1 MLRRPRDKITERVRP
16 MTTTVQDIITTKL
29 ERQFDSIDANHD
41 GYLDWSDYQK
51 LADRYIQAY
60 RLDKNDRRARALQI
74 FCQIY
79 WLELLRH
86 AGVEGDR
93 LTKDQ
98 FVTANRLAVIDTS
111 RLNVTEGGGHAIFD
125 VIDVDGD
132 NEISKDEFARFLR
145 DVWKSDA
152 PDAMDS
158 FIKLDV
164 DGDGAISR
172 YEFIRAVREH
182 FLSNDPDA
190 PGSMFFGHV

>member
-1 MLRRPRDKITERVRP
+1 
-16 MTTTVQDIITTKL
+16 MTTATQDIITIKL
-29 ERQFDSIDANHD
+29 ERTFDQMDANQD

-51 LADRYIQAY
+51 LADRYIQGY
-60 RLDKNDRRARALQI
+60 GLSREDRRTRALQT

-86 AGVEGDR
+86 AGVDGDR

-98 FVTANRLAVIDTS
+98 FVMANRLAVIDTS

-125 VIDVDGD
+125 IIDVNGD
-132 NEISKDEFARFLR
+132 NEISKDEFARLMR
-145 DVWKSDA
+145 DVWKHDS
-152 PDAMDS
+152 PEAMDL
-158 FIKLDV
+158 FMKLDT

-172 YEFIRAVREH
+172 HEFIRAVREH

-190 PGSMFFGHV
+190 PGSIFFGHV

>member
-1 MLRRPRDKITERVRP
+1 VTAA
-16 MTTTVQDIITTKL
+16 VQDVITTKL
-29 ERQFDSIDANHD
+29 ERTFDTMDANND

-60 RLDKNDRRARALQI
+60 KLDKNDRRARALQT

-86 AGVEGDR
+86 AGVDGDR
-93 LTKDQ
+93 LSKDQ
-98 FVTANRLAVIDTS
+98 FVTANRLAVVDTS

-132 NEISKDEFARFLR
+132 NEISKDEFARFVR

-152 PDAMDS
+152 PDAMDA
-158 FIKLDV
+158 FAKLDT

-172 YEFIRAVREH
+172 QEFIRSVREH
-182 FLSNDPDA
+182 FLSNDPEA
-190 PGSMFFGHV
+190 PGSLFFGRV

>member
-1 MLRRPRDKITERVRP
+1 
-16 MTTTVQDIITTKL
+16 MTAAAQDIVTIKL
-29 ERQFDSIDANHD
+29 DRTFDAMDANHD
-41 GYLDWSDYQK
+41 GYVDWTDYQK

-60 RLDKNDRRARALQI
+60 QLGKDDRRARALQT

-86 AGVEGDR
+86 SGVDGDR

-98 FVTANRLAVIDTS
+98 FITANRLAVIDTS

-125 VIDVDGD
+125 VLDEDGD

-145 DVWKSDA
+145 DVWKSDG
-152 PDAMDS
+152 PDAMDM
-158 FIKLDV
+158 FTKLDT

-172 YEFIRAVREH
+172 QEFIRAVREH

-190 PGSMFFGHV
+190 PGGLFFAHV

>member
-1 MLRRPRDKITERVRP
+1 MTAAAQDVIT
-16 MTTTVQDIITTKL
+16 IKL
-29 ERQFDSIDANHD
+29 ERTFDTMDANQD
-41 GYLDWSDYQK
+41 GYLDWTDYQK
-51 LADRYIQAY
+51 LADRYIKAY
-60 RLDKNDRRARALQI
+60 KLSKDDRRARALQT

-86 AGVEGDR
+86 AGVDGDR

-98 FVTANRLAVIDTS
+98 FITANRLAVIDTS

-152 PDAMDS
+152 NEGMEA
-158 FIKLDV
+158 FHKLDT
-164 DGDGAISR
+164 DGDGVISR
-172 YEFIRAVREH
+172 HEFIRAVREH

-190 PGSMFFGHV
+190 PGSMFFGRV

>member
-1 MLRRPRDKITERVRP
+1 MATATPDLITA
-16 MTTTVQDIITTKL
+16 KL
-29 ERQFDSIDANHD
+29 ERTFQTMDANND
-41 GYLDWSDYQK
+41 GYVDWSDYQK

-60 RLDKNDRRARALQI
+60 KLDKSDRRARALQT

-86 AGVEGDR
+86 AGVDADR

-98 FVTANRLAVIDTS
+98 FVMANRLAVIDTS

-125 VIDVDGD
+125 VIDVNGD

-145 DVWKSDA
+145 DVWKSEA
-152 PDAMDS
+152 PDAMDM
-158 FIKLDV
+158 FAKLDT

-190 PGSMFFGHV
+190 PGSLFFGHV

>member
-1 MLRRPRDKITERVRP
+1 
-16 MTTTVQDIITTKL
+16 MTTMVQDVINTKL
-29 ERQFDSIDANHD
+29 EREFDAMDANHD
-41 GYLDWSDYQK
+41 GYLDWTDYQK
-51 LADRYIQAY
+51 LADRYVEAY
-60 RLDKNDRRARALQI
+60 GLDKNDRRTRALQT

-93 LTKDQ
+93 LTKEQ

-111 RLNVTEGGGHAIFD
+111 RLNVTEGGAHAFFD

-145 DVWKSDA
+145 DVRRSEA

-158 FIKLDV
+158 FTKLDT

-172 YEFIRAVREH
+172 QEFVRAVREH
-182 FLSNDPDA
+182 FLSNDPEA
-190 PGSMFFGHV
+190 PGSLFFGRV

>member
-1 MLRRPRDKITERVRP
+1 
-16 MTTTVQDIITTKL
+16 MTAAAQDVITTKL
-29 ERQFDSIDANHD
+29 ERTFNAMDANRD
-41 GYLDWSDYQK
+41 GYVDWTDYQQ
-51 LADRYIQAY
+51 LANRYVQAY
-60 RLDKNDRRARALQI
+60 RLEKDDRRARALQT

-86 AGVEGDR
+86 SGVQGDR
-93 LTKDQ
+93 LSKDQ
-98 FVTANRLAVIDTS
+98 FVMANRLAVIDTS

-152 PDAMDS
+152 PDAMDM
-158 FIKLDV
+158 FARLDT

-172 YEFIRAVREH
+172 HEFIRAVREH

-190 PGSMFFGHV
+190 PGSLFFGHV

>member
-1 MLRRPRDKITERVRP
+1 
-16 MTTTVQDIITTKL
+16 MTTTVQDVISVKL
-29 ERQFDSIDANHD
+29 ERSFDALDANQD
-41 GYLDWSDYQK
+41 GFLDWSDYQR
-51 LADRYIQAY
+51 LGDRYIQAY
-60 RLDKNDRRARALQI
+60 QLDKNDRRARAIQT

-86 AGVEGDR
+86 AGVDGDR
-93 LTKDQ
+93 LTKEQ

-125 VIDVDGD
+125 VIDVDQD
-132 NEISKDEFARFLR
+132 NEISRAEFERFLR
-145 DVWKSDA
+145 DVWGSQA

-158 FIKLDV
+158 FTKLDT

-172 YEFIRAVREH
+172 MEFIRAVREH

-190 PGSMFFGHV
+190 PGSMFFGQV

>member
-1 MLRRPRDKITERVRP
+1 
-16 MTTTVQDIITTKL
+16 MTTTVQDIIAIKL
-29 ERQFDSIDANHD
+29 EREFEAMDANHD
-41 GYLDWSDYQK
+41 GYLDWTDYQK

-60 RLDKNDRRARALQI
+60 RIDKDDRRARALQT

-86 AGVEGDR
+86 AGVDGDR

-132 NEISKDEFARFLR
+132 NEISRAEFERFLR
-145 DVWKSDA
+145 DVRRSEA
-152 PDAMDS
+152 PDAMEA
-158 FIKLDV
+158 FTRLDT
-164 DGDGAISR
+164 DGDGTISR
-172 YEFIRAVREH
+172 YEFIRAIREH
-182 FLSNDPDA
+182 FFSHDPDA
-190 PGSMFFGHV
+190 PGSLFFGRV

>member
-1 MLRRPRDKITERVRP
+1 
-16 MTTTVQDIITTKL
+16 MTTTAQDIITLKL
-29 ERQFDSIDANHD
+29 ERNFDVMDANHD
-41 GYLDWSDYQK
+41 GYLDWTDCQK

-60 RLDKNDRRARALQI
+60 KLDKNDRRARALQV
-74 FCQIY
+74 FCQMQ

-86 AGVEGDR
+86 AGVDGDR
-93 LTKDQ
+93 LTKEQ
-98 FVTANRLAVIDTS
+98 YVTANRLAAIDTS

-125 VIDVDGD
+125 VIDVNED

-158 FIKLDV
+158 FTKLDT

-172 YEFIRAVREH
+172 HEFIRAIREH
-182 FLSNDPDA
+182 YLSNDPDA
-190 PGSMFFGHV
+190 PGSMFFGRV